1 MMRFRAVA
9 WSLGISAAA
18 TGLYLISLQVAA
30 ERGRLEATE
39 TKIMLV
45 NADMR
50 RLNTEL
56 GTRGSQR
63 QLEQWN
69 GEVLALSAP
78 KANQYLQGKVQLASL
93 DGATLDRVAGP
104 AQLIA
109 VNATVQKPTP
119 RMAPPVMTNPAPTAA
134 AASNLHYATY
144 TPDAQP
150 VGRAAAPVVRKVA
163 FTAVEPLAKLPV
175 AAKLKVKPKALTVAP
190 ALEATKPT
198 AKPGKA
204 SPLAAKP
211 APAKKSL
218 LQNSGLAAS
227 LAKAARA
234 EGGR

>member
-9 WSLGISAAA
+9 WSVGISAAA
-18 TGLYLISLQVAA
+18 TGLYLISGQVAA

-39 TKIMLV
+39 TTIALV
-45 NADMR
+45 HADMR

-78 KANQYLQGKVQLASL
+78 KANQFLQGKLQLASL
-93 DGATLDRVAGP
+93 DGTFLDRVVGP

-109 VNATVQKPTP
+109 VNATVPKSAPRLALPAVVPTP
-119 RMAPPVMTNPAPTAA
+119 AHPIPEAA
-134 AASNLHYATY
+134 ANLRYATY
-144 TPDAQP
+144 TPDAAP
-150 VGRAAAPVVRKVA
+150 AGRTAAPVVRKVA
-163 FTAVEPLAKLPV
+163 LTALTPVV
-175 AAKLKVKPKALTVAP
+175 AADKP
-190 ALEATKPT
+190 LEK
-198 AKPGKA
+198 AKPRDA
-204 SPLAAKP
+204 TLAAMP
-211 APAKKSL
+211 VGKKSV
-218 LQNSGLAAS
+218 LQSGTLAS